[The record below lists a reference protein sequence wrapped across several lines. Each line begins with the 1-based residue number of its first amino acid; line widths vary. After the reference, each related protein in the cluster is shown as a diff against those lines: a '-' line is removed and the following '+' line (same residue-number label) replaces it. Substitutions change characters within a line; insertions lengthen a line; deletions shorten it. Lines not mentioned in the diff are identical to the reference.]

1 MFMPLK
7 KNAPQNMPSGE
18 PQRLRAGKLHRR
30 NDKAEYRRAQ
40 HYAGR
45 RARQRVLDCRRYIF
59 EQKAYHSADK
69 AAKCNACRRNK
80 YISHIIPPIAVDAF
94 YAALEKL

>member
-7 KNAPQNMPSGE
+7 KNAPQNMPSGVSHS
-18 PQRLRAGKLHRR
+18 AGKLHRR
-30 NDKAEYRRAQ
+30 HDKAEYRRAQ

-45 RARQRVLDCRRYIF
+45 RTRQRVLDCRRYIL

-80 YISHIIPPIAVDAF
+80 YISHIIPPIAVDTF